1 MKTSGL
7 VFHCHHDQ
15 LIEFAYD
22 IKGRQQ
28 AIRDTKSKNEIKL
41 RLKLLRF
48 IPSKRLPQEGLDEY
62 IRAGKVYSK
71 AWVTYSKAWVAYPE
85 TSVAWVTYAEASVAC
100 TVARVAYNR
109 AMVAYYEKNK
119 VALEELHKELCP
131 DCPWNGWTIF
141 TRRDSK
147 GNWY

>member
-15 LIEFAYD
+15 LIEFGYD
-22 IKGRQQ
+22 IKERQQ
-28 AIRDTKSKNEIKL
+28 AIRDTKAKSEIKL
-41 RLKLLRF
+41 RLKLLQF

-62 IRAGKVYSK
+62 IRAGKVYSR
-71 AWVTYSKAWVAYPE
+71 AWVTYSKAWVAYTE
-85 TSVAWVTYAEASVAC
+85 
-100 TVARVAYNR
+100 ARVAYNG
-109 AMVAYYEKNK
+109 ALAAYCEKNK